1 MHSKFPGWTRYVSC
15 QMPTSPPLPTARLNA
30 APCGPVLAIG
40 FFCIA
45 VKILEGPPALKEN
58 RGFAEPGFSPEIAA
72 GWVLR
77 QFTKHAWHCHCNRK
91 PLVDFPQAVDPHTN
105 QKDYE
110 VAFDLRRHSLRDY
123 GGHSN
128 LRLWGS
134 VHGSISPSRP

>member
-1 MHSKFPGWTRYVSC
+1 MPGAHVSPATHGATERRPMRAGARNWVFLHSCLDPRRT
-15 QMPTSPPLPTARLNA
+15 
-30 APCGPVLAIG
+30 
-40 FFCIA
+40 
-45 VKILEGPPALKEN
+45 
-58 RGFAEPGFSPEIAA
+58 AEPGFSPEIAA

>member
-1 MHSKFPGWTRYVSC
+1 MEAPDTRLTSQLAPEPVSHFRE
-15 QMPTSPPLPTARLNA
+15 SIGRW
-30 APCGPVLAIG
+30 GIAIATG
-40 FFCIA
+40 SHMWI
-45 VKILEGPPALKEN
+45 
-58 RGFAEPGFSPEIAA
+58 FAI
-72 GWVLR
+72 
-77 QFTKHAWHCHCNRK
+77 
-91 PLVDFPQAVDPHTN
+91 DPHTN